1 MIRRPPR
8 STRTDTLFP
17 YTTLFRSAVADVA
30 AAGLALDQAGG
41 GEFLQVKR
49 QGRAGQRQRLGDL
62 AGHAPLGAGFD
73 QQAKDGQPRGLP
85 QGGQCGGCVLEF
97 HVSRILELIRTK
109 QPPWHLTTSAI
120 WPRRPWTFQP
130 TTS

>member
-1 MIRRPPR
+1 MVRRPPR

-17 YTTLFRSAVADVA
+17 YTTLFRS
-30 AAGLALDQAGG
+30 QAGG

-109 QPPWHLTTSAI
+109 QPPWHLPTSAI

-130 TTS
+130 TTSSARTAPRTRRGS

>member
-1 MIRRPPR
+1 MVRRPPR

-17 YTTLFRSAVADVA
+17 YTTLFRS
-30 AAGLALDQAGG
+30 QAGG

-97 HVSRILELIRTK
+97 HFSRILELIRT
-109 QPPWHLTTSAI
+109 QHPPVQLTPSAISPRPPWTS
-120 WPRRPWTFQP
+120 PP
-130 TTS
+130 TATPTRNGPTPPP